1 MRKMVLQTKLSR
13 RRITD
18 VIKRRVNVPFTITVK
33 RGQLYV
39 FFAQHIDETVVASIA
54 RSLCMEVVSMSKAR
68 VTLRH

>member
-54 RSLCMEVVSMSKAR
+54 RSLCMEVVSMSSAR
-68 VTLRH
+68 ATLRH

>member
-54 RSLCMEVVSMSKAR
+54 RSLCKEVVYMSKAR

>member
-54 RSLCMEVVSMSKAR
+54 RSLCMEVVSRSSAR
-68 VTLRH
+68 ATLRH